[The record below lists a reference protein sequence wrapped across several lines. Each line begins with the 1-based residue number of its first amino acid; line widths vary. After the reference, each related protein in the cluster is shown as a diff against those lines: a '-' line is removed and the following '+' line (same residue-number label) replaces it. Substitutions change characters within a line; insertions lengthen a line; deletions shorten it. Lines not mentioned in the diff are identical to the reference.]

1 MDYLKIKDIPI
12 VGVEKVLGSEHT
24 IYGNSQRDL
33 ILRTRGKVKVQW
45 GNKFVDLFS
54 MGKLLGVDLDIFKQ
68 VQTFEEIDQSINSI
82 VYVVEDNSLYLVY
95 DGKIFNLV
103 PSEGEYVSFRVT
115 QLTNGTEKDT
125 ALRNLGLLFDTLD
138 EFETAVEENNIGEGL
153 AYIVETSEL
162 YSVVNGQS
170 QNLFLNKRNGGTV
183 YNTIFIDTDIAIDT
197 TGKIKLGNT
206 LISEDTIEV
215 LNTLNIKLNEVD
227 RIQINP
233 SESVFNGINRFPEKI
248 ITNSLESSNFTQ
260 GQSGFSLYQLNGKS
274 HIEADYLLLRYPIL
288 SLETTNGN
296 VFSSIWINNYGTIDY
311 QVTNGNTI
319 ISLAEETSNSIPR
332 YSVNDELSLFT
343 SEYVDEL
350 LTGIEIKF
358 KVLDVEIYDG
368 TDSGDE
374 RTSGVYYTLENL
386 TTLEI
391 GDLLYKKVFRI
402 GSSLVNGRSALKIY
416 DSNPTTSFSSPNIDL
431 YENTQYISNVIP
443 QNINTK
449 IGNLKLSP
457 ILTEISLNSETVVA
471 PKFKQYGLYSNNA
484 HLRGGLI
491 KGLDTEINLTY
502 GGFKSSNVDISAGI
516 IKSAD
521 QHSIILDLTNNS
533 ITIPKI
539 NNEIDFNL
547 ANEDVLSESEM
558 ISLTSLIN
566 LQMQLP
572 IVILVSGVPYGFGT
586 VSCYLTNNVLDVSIS
601 IVPYDPDLFNRKGY
615 QYRVNDYGTS
625 DVAYVFIKQKTY

>member
-95 DGKIFNLV
+95 DGKIFSLV

-183 YNTIFIDTDIAIDT
+183 YNTIFINTDIAIDT

-215 LNTLNIKLNEVD
+215 LNTLNIKLNGVD

-260 GQSGFSLYQLNGKS
+260 GQSGFSLYQIGSKS
-274 HIEADYLLLRYPIL
+274 HIEADYLSLRYPIL
-288 SLETTNGN
+288 TSEVENEN
-296 VFSSIWINNYGTIDY
+296 VFSSIWINNYGTINY
-311 QVTNGNTI
+311 QLVNGNTI
-319 ISLAEETSNSIPR
+319 ISLKEETSNSIPK
-332 YSVNDELSLFT
+332 YSVNDEVSVFT
-343 SEYVDEL
+343 FEYIDDI
-350 LTGIEIKF
+350 LTGIEISF
-358 KVLDVEIYDG
+358 KVLSIEIYDG
-368 TDSGDE
+368 TNESDGRE
-374 RTSGVYYTLENL
+374 AGIYYTLENL
-386 TTLEI
+386 TSLEV
-391 GDLLYKKVFRI
+391 GDLLHKKIFRI
-402 GSSLVNGRSALKIY
+402 GSSNVNGRAALNIY
-416 DSNPTTSFSSPNIDL
+416 DSNPDTSFSSPNIDL

-484 HLRGGLI
+484 HLRGGII

-572 IVILVSGVPYGFGT
+572 IVILVQGVPYGFGS
-586 VSCYLTNNVLDVSIS
+586 VSAFLTNNILEVAIS

-615 QYRVNDYGTS
+615 QFRVNDYGTT
-625 DVAYVFIKQKTY
+625 DVSYVFIKQKTY